1 MSPLESSEAADAST
15 VPGARPTGEET
26 LRPGQPLGRG
36 RQPTGRPGPEA
47 GWRRLCLSGTLH
59 PSSPATRSFSIF
71 PVLRLK

>member
-15 VPGARPTGEET
+15 VPGARRTGEET

-47 GWRRLCLSGTLH
+47 GWRRLCLSGT
-59 PSSPATRSFSIF
+59 SSS
-71 PVLRLK
+71 VLACDLPIIQRDGSGE